1 MKTLIR
7 KILKEAVGVPA
18 DIEKSAKNLYNDL
31 IDKIKSLGNIELED
45 EDGGDIEFK
54 FDNKDGRYSF
64 SDFNPKRIFIE
75 LSIRFYNST
84 EHTEPMIYGMGHI
97 GRASLSDKLQYV
109 NEPTKNVNLQI
120 SYAQPEDDTEVTTD
134 KIINTLEKNKKESVS
149 SLAHELKHAYDTNK
163 KPIDTLKSRTQ
174 YSVFSNVRLN
184 MPPLN
189 EFIYNLYFIH
199 NIENLVRP
207 VEVYTDMVQSG
218 VKTKQE
224 FLDFFKNQ
232 KVLKTLKRVLT
243 YTFDELI
250 DDLSKHESEID
261 DFLGNKLDLEI
272 DNLSLEQK
280 VFMTLEYFYRMIQG
294 SVKSGYDV
302 AVAKSMAQNLSGI
315 DRIMA
320 MIFGNVSIPE
330 KNRKLMSKLE
340 NEVTKFDN
348 NPLDFYDYEMKK
360 SKMVAEK
367 MIKKLSKLFS
377 LVEEPKTVKTEI
389 FDPMN
394 FEMDQLRQKIK
405 SRKSLK

>member
-7 KILKEAVGVPA
+7 KILREAVGVPA
-18 DIEKSAKNLYNDL
+18 DIEKSAENLYNDL
-31 IDKIKSLGNIELED
+31 IDKIKSLGSVDLED
-45 EDGGDIEFK
+45 TDGTDIEFK
-54 FDNKDGRYSF
+54 FDNRDKKYSF
-64 SDFNPKRIFIE
+64 ADFNPKRIFIE
-75 LSIRFYNST
+75 LNIRFYNST

-97 GRASLSDKLQYV
+97 GRASLSDKLTFV
-109 NEPTKNVNLQI
+109 SEPTNNINLQI

-149 SLAHELKHAYDTNK
+149 SLSHELKHAYDSSKN
-163 KPIDTLKSRTQ
+163 PIDTLKSRTQ

-184 MPPLN
+184 IPPLN
-189 EFIYNLYFIH
+189 EFIFNLYFIH

-232 KVLKTLKRVLT
+232 KVLKTLKRIST

-250 DDLSKHESEID
+250 DDISKYETEID
-261 DFLGNKLDLEI
+261 DFLNNKLNLSI
-272 DNLSLEQK
+272 DNLDLEQK
-280 VFMTLEYFYRMIQG
+280 VFMTLEYFYKIIQNNI
-294 SVKSGYDV
+294 KSRYDM
-302 AVAKSMAQNLSGI
+302 AVVKSMAQNMNGM
-315 DRIMA
+315 DRFMA
-320 MIFGNVSIPE
+320 MIFGNVSISE
-330 KNRKLMSKLE
+330 KNRKLMTKLK

-360 SKMVAEK
+360 SKMIAEK

-377 LVEEPKTVKTEI
+377 LVEEPKTIKTEI

-394 FEMDQLRQKIK
+394 FEMDQLRQRIK
-405 SRKSLK
+405 PRKSSK